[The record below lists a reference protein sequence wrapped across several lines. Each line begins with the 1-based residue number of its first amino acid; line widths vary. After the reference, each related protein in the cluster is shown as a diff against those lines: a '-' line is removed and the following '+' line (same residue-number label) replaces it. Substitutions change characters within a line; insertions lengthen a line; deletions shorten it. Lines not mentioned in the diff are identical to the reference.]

1 MKGRALYC
9 FLQCC
14 IVVGLLARPEGAMA
28 QAVWPTGVPIPARG
42 KWINPDSV
50 ARPKT
55 VPAGIPKVIPAHPNV
70 HIAGPPQV
78 ASIPKNLTVITPG
91 KGGIPPPDTIKIEG
105 IVVPAL
111 QPPPIPALPPKKN
124 EGAVYDIQFL
134 DVDQGLGSN
143 NITSMI
149 EDKRGQ
155 LWFGTVGDGVNRYDG
170 QHFFHY
176 TTNEGLIDNLVFSIL
191 EDSRGHLWFGNCGG
205 GVSRYDGKSFTQFN
219 LEGHP
224 HNCISQLF
232 EDSRGNIWLGSFTD
246 GVTRYD
252 GTHFIQYTEKQ
263 GLSNNNIQS
272 IEEDRQGNLWF
283 GTANGLNRFDG
294 VSFTRYTTN
303 EGLVGDV
310 ILSIEEDRQGRIWL
324 GTHRGISRYDGQSFT
339 NYTVKEGL
347 NAPFIRCIREDSRGL
362 LWLGT
367 HGGGVSCFNG
377 KAFTSFT
384 KNEGSNSN
392 SFNFVV
398 EDSRGG
404 LWMGGG
410 NGVCRLDTRSFVN
423 FTGKEGLAFNAV
435 SSIIEDR
442 QGNLWFG
449 TSNGALQY
457 DGAQFFN
464 FTQKEG
470 LGLRGVEAILEDNQG
485 SIWFG
490 GGGGATRYDGKNF
503 THYSEKEGLSDFRV
517 LCMLEDRQGDI
528 WLGTERGGLSRF
540 DGKSFTHFTEKEGLS
555 FNKVFCMIEGRQ
567 GGLWFGTYGGGISY
581 YDGNNFT
588 HYSEKEGLKGNAII
602 SLFED
607 SRERLWIG
615 VEGGG
620 VNLYNPNGDRGSFT
634 YYTTKDGLSHNF
646 TRSIL
651 EDGQHRIWLGTRRGI
666 SVMVPQPEAPLSGE
680 PGPYQ
685 CFTFGKEDG
694 LNTRENRIVDGFS
707 DSRNRIWWGTGS
719 GITMLDLNQFELPSQ
734 PPRILLDHIEME
746 QAFIDF
752 RRLSDTAYLHT
763 FSFGE
768 ALARAF
774 DSIVPFFN
782 YPVNMRLP
790 HYINDLAFHFT
801 GIDWA
806 APHKL
811 QYSYQLEGLDEGWS
825 PPTKESKIEF
835 RNLPFGT
842 FTFKVRAIG
851 QAQAWS
857 KPFEYRF
864 TIRPPWYRTWWAYAL
879 WAALLSGSLYA
890 FYRFQLAR
898 QLAQAEAR
906 RLRELDAVKNRLY
919 TNITH
924 EFRTPLT
931 IIKGIAGQ
939 LQPKVEY
946 KVREELKRIQHNGQ
960 HLLNLVNQMLDLAKL
975 ESGGLSVNKVQGDV
989 MPFLKYQL
997 ESFHS
1002 LAEVK
1007 NITLQFHSTEDG
1019 ILMDFDPGKLQQI
1032 VSNLLS
1038 NAIKFTGHG
1047 GQVALSVGRCQL
1059 PVAWPK
1065 NQQTTKNKTGPYLSI
1080 SVSDTGAGISEEKLP
1095 HIFDRFYQIDDS
1107 ATRSGE
1113 GTGIGLTLA
1122 KELVKLLGGEIS
1134 VESEPGKGTK
1144 FMVVLPIANEG
1155 RAVEDLSGEGPAIVP
1170 TAIATAPG
1178 ERASAPSSVHPSEAI
1193 AEKDTL
1199 LIIEDNVDVT
1209 HYLSTLLR
1217 RDYRLLTAPNGKAGL
1232 DVAMQEIPDIILCDV
1247 MMPEMDG
1254 YEVCRRLKGGLPT
1267 SHIPIIL
1274 LTARA
1279 DFDSRMEGL
1288 EQGADAY
1295 LAKPFEEKELKVHLK
1310 RLLENRERMREY
1322 YTSNGFIGRK
1332 ARPPAGEGHPS
1343 PADREFFEKLLAAVE
1358 DNLSDQ
1364 DFGAEQLADALFVSY
1379 ATCLRKV
1386 KALTNCT
1393 VKEYIR
1399 QIRIHR
1405 AAQLLLEE
1413 PGRNIGAIAGDTG
1426 FNSNTH
1432 FTREFRKVM
1441 GCTPTEY
1448 RAG

>member
-1 MKGRALYC
+1 
-9 FLQCC
+9 
-14 IVVGLLARPEGAMA
+14 MA
-28 QAVWPTGVPIPARG
+28 QAVGPTGVPIPARG
-42 KWINPDSV
+42 KWIHPDSV
-50 ARPKT
+50 AKPKT
-55 VPAGIPKVIPAHPNV
+55 VPAGIPNVIPAHPNI

-78 ASIPKNLTVITPG
+78 APIPKNLTVITPG
-91 KGGIPPPDTIKIEG
+91 KGGVPPPDTIKIEG
-105 IVVPAL
+105 KVVPAL
-111 QPPPIPALPPKKN
+111 QPPAIPALQPKKN
-124 EGAVYDIQFL
+124 EGPVYDIQFL
-134 DVDQGLGSN
+134 DVDQGLSSN

-176 TTNEGLIDNLVFSIL
+176 TTNEGLIDNHVFSIL

-205 GVSRYDGKSFTQFN
+205 GVSRYDGQNFTQFN
-219 LEGHP
+219 LEGDP
-224 HNCISQLF
+224 SNCISQLF
-232 EDSRGNIWLGSFTD
+232 EDSRGNIWLGSLSD

-252 GTHFIQYTEKQ
+252 GIHFIQYTERQ

-283 GTANGLNRFDG
+283 GTATGLNRFDG

-310 ILSIEEDRQGRIWL
+310 ILSIEGDRQGRIWL
-324 GTHRGISRYDGQSFT
+324 GTARGVSQYDGQSFT
-339 NYTVKEGL
+339 NYTIMEGL
-347 NAPFIRCIREDSRGL
+347 NASYIRYIKEDRQGN
-362 LWLGT
+362 LWFSTL
-367 HGGGVSCFNG
+367 GGGVSCFDG
-377 KAFTSFT
+377 KAFISFT
-384 KNEGSNSN
+384 KNEGLNSN
-392 SFNFVV
+392 SFNFVL

-404 LWMGGG
+404 LWMGGA

-423 FTGKEGLAFNAV
+423 FTEKEGLAYSSV

-449 TSNGALQY
+449 TSNGALLY
-457 DGAQFFN
+457 DGSQFFN
-464 FTQKEG
+464 FTSKEG
-470 LGLRGVEAILEDNQG
+470 LGLRSVEAILEDNQG

-490 GGGGATRYDGKNF
+490 GSGGATRYDGKNF
-503 THYSEKEGLSDFRV
+503 THYSEKEGLSDYNV

-528 WLGTERGGLSRF
+528 WLGTERGDLSRF

-555 FNKVFCMIEGRQ
+555 FNKVFCMIESRQ

-607 SRERLWIG
+607 SRERLWVGAGAG
-615 VEGGG
+615 VQIYGPGGG
-620 VNLYNPNGDRGSFT
+620 LGSFT
-634 YYTTKDGLSHNF
+634 DYTTKDGLSHNSL
-646 TRSIL
+646 RSIL

-680 PGPYQ
+680 PGPYK

-694 LNTRENRIVDGFS
+694 LNTRENRIADGFL
-707 DSRNRIWWGTGS
+707 DSRNRIWWGTS
-719 GITMLDLNQFELPSQ
+719 NGITMLDLNQFELPSQ

-752 RRLSDTAYLHT
+752 RRLSDTAYHHT

-768 ALARAF
+768 ALVQAF

-782 YPVNMRLP
+782 YPAHMRLP

-857 KPFEYRF
+857 KPFEYPF

-898 QLAQAEAR
+898 RLAQAEAR
-906 RLRELDAVKNRLY
+906 QLRELDAVKNRLY

-975 ESGGLSVNKVQGDV
+975 ESGGLSVNKVQGDL

-1002 LAEVK
+1002 LADVK
-1007 NITLQFHSTEDG
+1007 NITLQFHSTEDN

-1065 NQQTTKNKTGPYLSI
+1065 NQQTTKKKAGPYLSI

-1122 KELVKLLGGEIS
+1122 KELVKLLGGRIE
-1134 VESEPGKGTK
+1134 VESELGKGAT
-1144 FMVVLPIANEG
+1144 FNVFLPIANEADAMDAPSTG
-1155 RAVEDLSGEGPAIVP
+1155 AFADTIDPVAEQTIAS
-1170 TAIATAPG
+1170 TASTASTAP
-1178 ERASAPSSVHPSEAI
+1178 I
-1193 AEKDTL
+1193 ATL

-1217 RDYRLLTAPNGKAGL
+1217 PNYRLLTAPNGKAGL
-1232 DVAMQEIPDIILCDV
+1232 DVALQEIPDIILCDV

-1279 DFDSRMEGL
+1279 DFDSRIEGL

-1310 RLLENRERMREY
+1310 RLLENRERLRNY
-1322 YTSNGFIGRK
+1322 YTSNGFI
-1332 ARPPAGEGHPS
+1332 ARIAQPPAGEGRPS
-1343 PADREFFEKLLAAVE
+1343 PADQEFFEKLLAAVE
-1358 DNLSDQ
+1358 DNLSDP
-1364 DFGAEQLADALFVSY
+1364 DFSAEQLADALFVSY

-1386 KALTNCT
+1386 KALTNCA

-1448 RAG
+1448 RKG